1 MSLRILLVEDES
13 SLALTLSDLL
23 TAEGYAVEIAGDG
36 DAAFTRLS
44 QADFDLI
51 LLDVM
56 LPKKNGFDVCRDL
69 RDKRN
74 EIPILMLTARG
85 QVSDRVTGLKI
96 GADDYMAKP
105 FDPAEL
111 LARVEAL
118 LRRVD
123 KTARAPLAN
132 FQFDDV
138 EIDFEHSLLVKSG
151 QRINVTGKEL
161 QLLQYLITHRGR
173 VVPREEIL
181 RNVWGYKGAV
191 SSRTL
196 DVHLAWLR
204 QKLEQDPQRPKYLH
218 TIRGTGYRFSA

>member
-36 DAAFTRLS
+36 DAALTKVS

-56 LPKKNGFDVCRDL
+56 LPKKNGFDVCREL
-69 RDKRN
+69 RDKRH
-74 EIPILMLTARG
+74 EILILMLTARG

-123 KTARAPLAN
+123 KSSRAPLAN
-132 FQFDDV
+132 FQFDEV

-204 QKLEQDPQRPKYLH
+204 QKLEQNPQRPKHLH
-218 TIRGTGYRFSA
+218 TVRGTGYRFSV

>member
-23 TAEGYAVEIAGDG
+23 TAEGYQVRIAGDG
-36 DAAFTRLS
+36 DAALTQLS
-44 QADFDLI
+44 QMDYDLI

-56 LPKKNGFDVCRDL
+56 LPKKNGFDVCREL
-69 RDKRN
+69 RETRN
-74 EIPILMLTARG
+74 EIPILMLTAMG

-105 FDPAEL
+105 FDPSEL

-123 KTARAPLAN
+123 KSSRAPLGSYR
-132 FQFDDV
+132 FDDV
-138 EIDFEHSLLVKSG
+138 EIDFEHSELVKSG
-151 QRINVTGKEL
+151 RRINVTSKEL
-161 QLLQYLITHRGR
+161 QLLQYLITHEGR
-173 VVPREEIL
+173 VVPREELL

-204 QKLEQDPQRPKYLH
+204 QKLEQNPQQPKHLH
-218 TIRGTGYRFSA
+218 TIRGAGYRFSA

>member
-1 MSLRILLVEDES
+1 MD
-13 SLALTLSDLL
+13 
-23 TAEGYAVEIAGDG
+23 Y
-36 DAAFTRLS
+36 
-44 QADFDLI
+44 DLI

-56 LPKKNGFDVCRDL
+56 LPKKNGFDVCREL
-69 RDKRN
+69 RETRN
-74 EIPILMLTARG
+74 EIPILMLTAMG

-105 FDPAEL
+105 FDPSEL

-123 KTARAPLAN
+123 KSSRAPLGSYR
-132 FQFDDV
+132 FDDV
-138 EIDFEHSLLVKSG
+138 EIDFEHSELVKSG
-151 QRINVTGKEL
+151 RRINVTSKEL
-161 QLLQYLITHRGR
+161 QLLQYLITHEGR
-173 VVPREEIL
+173 VVPREELL

-204 QKLEQDPQRPKYLH
+204 QKLEQNPQQPKHLH

>member
-1 MSLRILLVEDES
+1 MALRILLVEDES

-23 TAEGYAVEIAGDG
+23 TAEGYAVEVACDG
-36 DAAFTRLS
+36 DAALRKAS
-44 QADFDLI
+44 QSDFELI

-56 LPKKNGFDVCRDL
+56 LPKKNGFEVCREL

-85 QVSDRVTGLKI
+85 QVSDRVAGLKI
-96 GADDYMAKP
+96 GADDYVAKP

-118 LRRVD
+118 LRRAE
-123 KTARAPLAN
+123 KTSRAPVAG
-132 FQFDDV
+132 FRFDDV
-138 EIDFEHSLLVKSG
+138 EVDFEHSLLLKSG

-161 QLLQYLITHRGR
+161 QLLQYLITHQGR

-204 QKLEQDPQRPKYLH
+204 QKLEQDPQRPKHLH